1 MENPIFALAEKNQ
14 KRAKNIIEETNI
26 INIWKSIGAEINLG
40 GSLRMGLLLKHK
52 DIDFHIYTTQLN
64 IYDSFKAIAQLAQS
78 PSITKIE
85 YNNLI
90 DTEEHCIEW
99 HAWYIDKDNDLWQ
112 IDMIHILKGSRYD
125 GYFEKVADNICAALT
140 PEKKLA
146 ILTLKNE
153 TPDTEKIMGIEYY
166 QAVIEN
172 GIDNYSDFIEWR
184 KKHPANGIVNWIP

>member
-26 INIWKSIGAEINLG
+26 INIWKSIGAEINLV

-64 IYDSFKAIAQLAQS
+64 IYDSFKAIAQLAQN
-78 PSITKIE
+78 PSIIKIE

-99 HAWYIDKDNDLWQ
+99 HAWYIDRDNDLWQ

-172 GIDNYSDFIEWR
+172 GIDNCSDFIEWR

>member
-26 INIWKSIGAEINLG
+26 INIWKSIGAEINLV

-64 IYDSFKAIAQLAQS
+64 IHDSFKAIAQLAQS

-112 IDMIHILKGSRYD
+112 IHLCSSY
-125 GYFEKVADNICAALT
+125 
-140 PEKKLA
+140 P
-146 ILTLKNE
+146 
-153 TPDTEKIMGIEYY
+153 
-166 QAVIEN
+166 
-172 GIDNYSDFIEWR
+172 
-184 KKHPANGIVNWIP
+184 